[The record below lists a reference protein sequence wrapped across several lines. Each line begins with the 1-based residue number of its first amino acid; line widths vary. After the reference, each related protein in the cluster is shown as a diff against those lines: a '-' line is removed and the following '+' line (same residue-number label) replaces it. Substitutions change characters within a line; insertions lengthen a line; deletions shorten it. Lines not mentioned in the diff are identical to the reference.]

1 MPRGRRQRRFTDL
14 LLPVA
19 THQSPVR
26 AGPETMRATAPQD
39 RSRGAYSERAL
50 AKRLPRSPPCRYR
63 PRLSSSPE
71 PGLSQSRH
79 LTTERPLAAAHTAGA
94 CARHRAPF
102 SSPSSLAPGGSDALW
117 TAWRR
122 RLVGRS
128 RRVRGAVCRSVGR
141 TGRTH
146 ALASLSVA
154 DCPGI
159 SSAQAGRAAA
169 CQGCPNQGLCAAGTA
184 PDPGER
190 GLGGGGGPCVWRG
203 LCSKRSLW
211 ELMGVGALLG

>member
-50 AKRLPRSPPCRYR
+50 AKQLPRSPPCRYR

-128 RRVRGAVCRSVGR
+128 RRVRGAVGRSVGR
-141 TGRTH
+141 SDRPHSCSSLVVCCRLPRDQQRPGGQGRR
-146 ALASLSVA
+146 L
-154 DCPGI
+154 PGLPQ
-159 SSAQAGRAAA
+159 S
-169 CQGCPNQGLCAAGTA
+169 
-184 PDPGER
+184 
-190 GLGGGGGPCVWRG
+190 
-203 LCSKRSLW
+203 
-211 ELMGVGALLG
+211 GALRCRHRPGPG